1 MAGAGMEISSVGLQI
16 FNPYDQHI
24 YSRPSSCLLLTLAL
38 EFRLSKATTSFKSL
52 YAELQG
58 VLHRGAFV

>member
-1 MAGAGMEISSVGLQI
+1 MAGAGMEISLVGLQI

-24 YSRPSSCLLLTLAL
+24 YSRPSPCLLFTLAL
-38 EFRLSKATTSFKSL
+38 EFRLSKTATSFKSF

-58 VLHRGAFV
+58 VLHRGTLV